1 MTEKDL
7 YVVGARLLG
16 LYFAVFG
23 ATSLCTVLFHVI
35 RSFRMSSLSL
45 LIAPA
50 VYVGAAVLLIKKTSW
65 CLSLVGIKTEEE
77 TSEHLPGA

>member
-1 MTEKDL
+1 MTKKDL
-7 YVVGARLLG
+7 YLVGTRLLG

-23 ATSLCTVLFHVI
+23 ITSLCSILFHVI

-50 VYVGAAVLLIKKTSW
+50 VYVGAALLLIKKTSW
-65 CLSLVGIKTEEE
+65 CLGKIGIKTEED
-77 TSEHLPGA
+77 SEHNPGA